1 MAEGTGPQ
9 ASTLARGEGVALVLF
24 TPDCTPLR
32 KLYRALDR
40 RGRLV
45 VEAAGAGCWTPRKLY
60 LGFGRRALT
69 TTEEC
74 PFGGE
79 AALLDFDVGVRVAV
93 AETRRLVF
101 ARGCGFLDC
110 GLPFVGLV
118 VEGSL
123 RPVMAL
129 AIFLWLDLVR

>member
-9 ASTLARGEGVALVLF
+9 ASILARGEGVALDLVTTDL
-24 TPDCTPLR
+24 TPRR

-45 VEAAGAGCWTPRKLY
+45 DAASGAGCWTPRKLY
-60 LGFGRRALT
+60 LGFGRRALIE
-69 TTEEC
+69 TEEC

-93 AETRRLVF
+93 AEARRRVL
-101 ARGCGFLDC
+101 ARGCGPLDC
-110 GLPFVGLV
+110 GLPFAGLV